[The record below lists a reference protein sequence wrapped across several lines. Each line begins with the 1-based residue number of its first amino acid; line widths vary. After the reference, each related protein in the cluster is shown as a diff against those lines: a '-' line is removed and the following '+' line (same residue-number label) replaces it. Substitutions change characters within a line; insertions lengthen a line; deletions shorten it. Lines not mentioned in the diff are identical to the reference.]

1 MNKTILLW
9 VLVFGGIGV
18 LLSYWWVSRQKD
30 AQKLWGGIESKW
42 IWKIGGTMTAIGF
55 LYIAYYLLGTNVD
68 IKTSLIVTYAF
79 FYLSAGT
86 WVFVTIIAIR
96 NPTLVNNSIVLMN
109 LMCTA
114 VTSELIMYLL
124 WAEMKK
130 DVLLTISLIF
140 LVIQHVILDLVVWF
154 IYFV

>member
-9 VLVFGGIGV
+9 IIVYGGIGV
-18 LLSYWWVSRQKD
+18 LLSYWWVSHQRD

-42 IWKIGGTMTAIGF
+42 IWKIGGTLTAIGF
-55 LYIAYYLLGTNVD
+55 LYIAYYLIGTNVV
-68 IKTSLIVTYAF
+68 ITTSLIVTYVF

-86 WVFVTIIAIR
+86 WVFVTVMAIR
-96 NPTLVNNSIVLMN
+96 NPTLVNKGVVFLN

-114 VTSELIMYLL
+114 ITSGLIMFLL
-124 WAEMKK
+124 SPELKK
-130 DVLLTISLIF
+130 DVLLTISLI
-140 LVIQHVILDLVVWF
+140 LLCVQHVILDLVVWF